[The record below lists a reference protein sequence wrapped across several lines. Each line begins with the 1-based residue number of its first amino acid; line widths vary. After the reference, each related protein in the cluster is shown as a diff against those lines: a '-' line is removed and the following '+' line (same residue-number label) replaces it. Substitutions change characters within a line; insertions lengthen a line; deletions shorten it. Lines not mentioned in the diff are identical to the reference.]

1 MDTND
6 LINKLPETIKNRA
19 KHVFAAVLDYIFD
32 TMTTVNMLT
41 LPPDLTYKVPAD
53 HDQELGDFTLG
64 SNDDYVTVI
73 YNDEFHRFEDVIE
86 TIPRSIDCEKQVAI
100 GLTTLI
106 DRIGRVVVKC
116 SGFQVCEDVRKTA
129 ERTSS
134 RRGGRPLKV
143 VIMHSHVV
151 AHQNFSQKLI
161 TWLHS
166 IMEHSNSFRALLGSL
181 LLENPIGHKISR
193 LDNFLRNDIILWKA
207 ARTSIHHFLISAM
220 LLGNDAIRRK
230 FASIFTKNYGHMMK
244 EFITDDH
251 EVLFNF
257 QFDDFFMETSKF

>member
-1 MDTND
+1 MFD
-6 LINKLPETIKNRA
+6 
-19 KHVFAAVLDYIFD
+19 VLF
-32 TMTTVNMLT
+32 
-41 LPPDLTYKVPAD
+41 
-53 HDQELGDFTLG
+53 
-64 SNDDYVTVI
+64 
-73 YNDEFHRFEDVIE
+73 
-86 TIPRSIDCEKQVAI
+86 
-100 GLTTLI
+100 
-106 DRIGRVVVKC
+106 
-116 SGFQVCEDVRKTA
+116 
-129 ERTSS
+129 
-134 RRGGRPLKV
+134 
-143 VIMHSHVV
+143 
-151 AHQNFSQKLI
+151 
-161 TWLHS
+161 S

-251 EVLFNF
+251 EVMFNF

>member
-41 LPPDLTYKVPAD
+41 LPPDLTYKVPHD

-73 YNDEFHRFEDVIE
+73 YNDEFHRFDDVIE
-86 TIPRSIDCEKQVAI
+86 TIPRSIDCERQVAI

-161 TWLHS
+161 TWLFPTICS
-166 IMEHSNSFRALLGSL
+166 CLLS
-181 LLENPIGHKISR
+181 KI
-193 LDNFLRNDIILWKA
+193 LDV
-207 ARTSIHHFLISAM
+207 
-220 LLGNDAIRRK
+220 RK
-230 FASIFTKNYGHMMK
+230 
-244 EFITDDH
+244 
-251 EVLFNF
+251 
-257 QFDDFFMETSKF
+257 